1 MKKPAPLWT
10 QAMDERLMD
19 LIAEGK
25 PFTVIAGIIGRT
37 AASCAARFRRLAEN
51 MGAQAI

>member
-1 MKKPAPLWT
+1 
-10 QAMDERLMD
+10 MDERLMD

-25 PFTVIAGIIGRT
+25 PFSAIAGLIGRS
-37 AASCAARFRRLAEN
+37 AQSCAARFRRLAEN